1 MFTAKHVYFCIHSDD
16 HYELPRH
23 QCEALLQHC
32 LYASTLSVYIAY
44 IYDKWMNF
52 TYLIKDSKEVLPE
65 VFLGIKLNG
74 L

>member
-1 MFTAKHVYFCIHSDD
+1 MNFQGINVKPCYKIVY
-16 HYELPRH
+16 
-23 QCEALLQHC
+23 AT
-32 LYASTLSVYIAY
+32 TLSVYIAY